1 MLRYKSYIALLAV
14 AAMMASCSQDVIE
27 DSVSHGD
34 EIYAT
39 LPELED
45 GNVITRSALIYN
57 YGEKKM
63 HFTWESGDKVGVFAV
78 NDDASRR
85 QQVQFDLTKGAGT
98 IAGGFESSDESLRTI
113 EKDKSYIAFRPYS
126 KEDDYAKL
134 DVKYEGQKATAFP
147 KMKYFP
153 FTGNTGKDVDKYNES
168 EKDASAHLAK
178 ADYMVTEATQAL
190 VDGYCAFDFK
200 RIGAVVRFY
209 LKSPREMVY
218 DGLQLVARGKK
229 FILTGILEAKQ
240 RVIVPFTTSNAM
252 FLEFSPTLDMS
263 KPKSTSADYYYN
275 NAGYI
280 VSYMMIAPIDLR
292 DAENISIYLK
302 GHIGNTTYYYKSRG
316 ELEKPNLTANKFYQW
331 TSADNS
337 DDAAIIFDE
346 IAVQDWERDVTY
358 DNGEEGTGTSIW

>member
-1 MLRYKSYIALLAV
+1 MLRYKSNIALFAV

-153 FTGNTGKDVDKYNES
+153 FTGNTAKNVDKYNES
-168 EKDASAHLAK
+168 EKAASAHLALT
-178 ADYMVTEATQAL
+178 DYMVSKSTKAL
-190 VDGYCAFDFK
+190 ADGHCAFEFK

-209 LKSPREMVY
+209 MKSPNNIIY
-218 DGLQLVARGKK
+218 DGLQLVAKGKK
-229 FILTGILEAKQ
+229 FIQTGILDSEEMEL
-240 RVIVPFTTSNAM
+240 IPLTTNNTM
-252 FLEFSPTLDMS
+252 YLTFSPTLDLS
-263 KPKSTSADYYYN
+263 DENSDYYYKG
-275 NAGYI
+275 AGYI
-280 VSYMMIAPIDLR
+280 VTYMMIAPIDLR
-292 DAENISIYLK
+292 DAEDISIYLK
-302 GHIGNTTYYYKSRG
+302 GHDAAGNSHYYKSKG
-316 ELEKPNLTANKFYQW
+316 KLEKPNLTANMFYQW

-337 DDAAIIFDE
+337 DDPAIIFDE
-346 IAVQDWERDVTY
+346 ISVQDWERDVIY
-358 DNGEEGTGTSIW
+358 SNGDEGSGTENW

>member
-1 MLRYKSYIALLAV
+1 MLKYKSYIVLFAV

-45 GNVITRSALIYN
+45 GNVMTRSALIYN
-57 YGEKKM
+57 YSEKKM
-63 HFTWESGDKVGVFAV
+63 HFTWESGDTVGVFAV

-85 QQVQFDLTKGAGT
+85 QQVHFNLTKGAGT
-98 IAGGFESSDESLRTI
+98 KNGGFESSDESLRTI

-134 DVKYEGQKATAFP
+134 DVKYEGQKAKAFP

-168 EKDASAHLAK
+168 EKAASAHLAK

-200 RIGAVVRFY
+200 RLGAVVRFY
-209 LKSPREMVY
+209 MKSPNNIIY
-218 DGLQLVARGKK
+218 DGLQLVAKGKK
-229 FILTGILEAKQ
+229 FIQTGILESEEMELIPLK
-240 RVIVPFTTSNAM
+240 TNNTM
-252 FLEFSPTLDMS
+252 YLTFSPTLDLS
-263 KPKSTSADYYYN
+263 NEDSCYYYKG
-275 NAGYI
+275 AGYI
-280 VSYMMIAPIDLR
+280 VTYMMIAPIDLR
-292 DAENISIYLK
+292 DAEDISIYLK
-302 GHIGNTTYYYKSRG
+302 GHDAAGNSHYYKSKG
-316 ELEKPNLTANKFYQW
+316 ELAKPNLTANMFYQW
-331 TSADNS
+331 TSGDNNG
-337 DDAAIIFDE
+337 DPAIIFDH
-346 IAVQDWERDVTY
+346 ISVQEWERDVIY
-358 DNGEEGTGTSIW
+358 SNGEEGTGTSTW

>member
-1 MLRYKSYIALLAV
+1 MVSKSTKAL
-14 AAMMASCSQDVIE
+14 
-27 DSVSHGD
+27 
-34 EIYAT
+34 T
-39 LPELED
+39 D
-45 GNVITRSALIYN
+45 G
-57 YGEKKM
+57 
-63 HFTWESGDKVGVFAV
+63 HC
-78 NDDASRR
+78 
-85 QQVQFDLTKGAGT
+85 
-98 IAGGFESSDESLRTI
+98 GFE
-113 EKDKSYIAFRPYS
+113 
-126 KEDDYAKL
+126 
-134 DVKYEGQKATAFP
+134 
-147 KMKYFP
+147 
-153 FTGNTGKDVDKYNES
+153 
-168 EKDASAHLAK
+168 
-178 ADYMVTEATQAL
+178 
-190 VDGYCAFDFK
+190 FK

-229 FILTGILEAKQ
+229 FILTGILEAEQ

-280 VSYMMIAPIDLR
+280 VSYMMIAPIDLS